1 MRIRFLLI
9 LINLPLLIFARE
21 LERAAPQPICGTPH
35 IWGKIPETVIIQSL
49 AKPTAGDTTFYIRD
63 DLYASSV
70 KLIEVAFKKIKEE
83 SDIVIYAELAEY
95 EAGRVTATDAEQLL
109 KTLLYET
116 PSGSINPNKGIYANE
131 TEIFGPI
138 PDVDQNGKLFVLLID
153 VRDGYDPETSDTYV
167 SGYFDPLDQIKQAGK
182 GNYGDI
188 IYIDTNPA
196 KVEDPETQGVIAH
209 ELQHL
214 IHYGADSD
222 EQTWLNE
229 GMSELAPAILGFS
242 FISYSLF
249 LRDTNRPLNSFDNTL
264 TDYSKVSL
272 WTFYCYRRFGVDFI
286 RAVVREKTNSLD
298 SYKKV
303 LNDSGYS
310 VAIEE
315 VMQDWFLANLIN
327 DPTIAGGK
335 YSYQGFDIPAIY
347 SDYFHSNFTREQTI
361 SATVNNSAAQYICFY
376 AGKNISYEMSF
387 NIDPQFKLIV
397 VKNYDPPV
405 ITFDEMTSSPFR
417 LEDPNFGLTYSQLT
431 LIPYWTRISATAISH
446 SFSYSAAG
454 AGGVEEIKI
463 TYAETPAEYIRLDQN
478 VAAAKLIPPDNQ
490 YHLAGVVVNVSNDS
504 PVIAKILPQLNQ
516 TPVASFEFIP
526 NQQEWTNYLFPEPLT
541 SLTGSA
547 VYVSVE
553 SNDARQ
559 ALGYAHTAQG
569 DGRAYLKMGDRF
581 QDLHDFQVDD
591 EILTGDWLIGAI
603 FHKSII
609 TPPELSIVP
618 DTLFFWKGES
628 SKSFEVRN
636 LGSEAL
642 DWEINSQIPDWMQ
655 IAPLAGENLLGLQL
669 LNVQINRSLLSPNIY
684 NHSVVVQ
691 STAGTDSIL
700 ISVLENNVHYPQAV
714 IYPTNMIFA
723 EKSVC
728 KVLRVFNIGNG
739 RADFSFFTT
748 SPALVFIPDQGTI
761 NIDDTLAVNV
771 YLDSENLS
779 QAEIPFLFYNGIDTV
794 ELQFVYSG
802 TISAIPEMSLKL
814 FPVFPNPYV
823 ASSGELAKIRFRLIE
838 DSKADLQIFN
848 LLGEQVLQVS
858 IDHPDSGLQVYRW
871 NGKNQSGRRVSS
883 GVYLLLLSQKGKL
896 SRQKMVL
903 LN

>member
-1 MRIRFLLI
+1 MRIRSIFI

-21 LERAAPQPICGTPH
+21 LERAAPQPICGTPYT
-35 IWGKIPETVIIQSL
+35 WGKIPETVIIQSL

-70 KLIEVAFKKIKEE
+70 KLVEVAFKKVKAE
-83 SDIVIYAELAEY
+83 SDIVVYAELAEY
-95 EAGRVTATDAEQLL
+95 EAGRVTAIDVDQLL
-109 KTLLYET
+109 TALLDET

-131 TEIFGPI
+131 TEIFGPV
-138 PDVDQNGKLFVLLID
+138 PDVDHNGKLFVLLID
-153 VRDGYDPETSDTYV
+153 VRDGYDPEISDTYV

-196 KVEDPETQGVIAH
+196 KVEDSETQGVIAH

-229 GMSELAPAILGFS
+229 GMSEFAMAILGFS
-242 FISYSLF
+242 STSYSLF
-249 LRDTNRPLNSFDNTL
+249 LRDTNRPLNSFDNSL
-264 TDYSKVSL
+264 MDYSKVGL

-286 RAVVREKTNSLD
+286 RTVVRDKTNSLD

-303 LNDSGYS
+303 LNDSDYS

-315 VMQDWFLANLIN
+315 VMRDWFLANLIN
-327 DPTIAGGK
+327 EPTIAGGRF
-335 YSYQGFDIPAIY
+335 SYQGFDIPAIY
-347 SDYFHSNFTREQTI
+347 SDYFHSNFTQEQI
-361 SATVNNSAAQYICFY
+361 INATVSNSAAQYICFY
-376 AGKNISYEMSF
+376 AGKNLSYEMSF
-387 NIDPQFKLIV
+387 NVDPQFKLIV
-397 VKNYDPPV
+397 VKNYDPSV
-405 ITFDEMTSSPFR
+405 ITFYEMTSSPFR
-417 LEDPNFGLTYSQLT
+417 LEDPDFGLTYSKLT
-431 LIPYWTRISATAISH
+431 LIPYWTRISATPISR
-446 SFSYSAAG
+446 SISYSAKG

-478 VAAAKLIPPDNQ
+478 VAAAKFIPPDNQ
-490 YHLAGVVVNVSNDS
+490 YRLAGVLVNVSNDS
-504 PVIAKILPQLNQ
+504 PVIVQILQQLNQ
-516 TPVASFEFIP
+516 SPVASYEFIP
-526 NQQEWTNYLFPEPLT
+526 NQLEWTNYLFPEPLT

-547 VYVSVE
+547 VYVAVE
-553 SNDARQ
+553 SHAEKQ

-569 DGRAYLKMGDRF
+569 NGRAYLKMGDKF

-591 EILTGDWLIGAI
+591 EILTGDWLIGGI
-603 FHKSII
+603 FHKSIV
-609 TPPELSIVP
+609 TPPELSVLP
-618 DTLFFWKGES
+618 DTLFFWGGES
-628 SKSFEVRN
+628 AKVFKVRN

-642 DWEINSQIPDWMQ
+642 DWEITAQLPDWLQ
-655 IAPLAGENLLGLQL
+655 ISPLAGENLLGLQQI
-669 LNVQINRSLLSPNIY
+669 NVQINRSLLIPNIY

-700 ISVLENNVHYPQAV
+700 ISVLENNVHYPQVA
-714 IYPTNMIFA
+714 IYPTNLIFA

-728 KVLRVFNIGNG
+728 KVLKVFNIGNG
-739 RADFSFFTT
+739 RADFSFSTT
-748 SPALVFIPDQGTI
+748 SPALVFIPAQGAI

-771 YLDSENLS
+771 YLDSENLA
-779 QAEIPFLFYNGIDTV
+779 QAEIPFSFFNGIDTV
-794 ELQFVYSG
+794 EMQFIYSG
-802 TISAIPEMSLKL
+802 PISLTPEVSLKL
-814 FPVFPNPYV
+814 FPVFPNPYL
-823 ASSGELAKIRFRLIE
+823 ASSGESAKIRFRLIE

-848 LLGEQVLQVS
+848 VLGEQVLKVS
-858 IDHPDSGLQVYRW
+858 IDDPDGGLQVYRW
-871 NGKNQSGRRVSS
+871 NGKNQNGQRVSS
-883 GVYLLLLSQKGKL
+883 GVYLLLLRQKGKL